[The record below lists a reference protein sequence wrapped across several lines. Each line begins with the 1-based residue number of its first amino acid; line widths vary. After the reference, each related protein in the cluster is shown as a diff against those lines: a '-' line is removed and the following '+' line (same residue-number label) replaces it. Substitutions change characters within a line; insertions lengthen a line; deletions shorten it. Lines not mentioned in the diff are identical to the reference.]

1 MLTTHADRLL
11 KATHA
16 LRSQLLAILATVDE
30 VSEAAELIAK
40 GTASPASVTVDA
52 TNLPLRVDRSTFT
65 VSWRGKMCP
74 LGNTTAFR
82 LLERLARR
90 PNEYISIDQLLD
102 DLWSAP
108 RSYSTLRSTICRL
121 KSKLDAAGMHDLA
134 SRINGRVHGYY
145 ALHLKDE

>member
-11 KATHA
+11 RATHS
-16 LRSQLLAILATVDE
+16 LRAHLLVMLAAVDE
-30 VSEAAELIAK
+30 VSAAAEMIAQ
-40 GTASPASVTVDA
+40 GSASPPSVTVDSA
-52 TNLPLRVDRSTFT
+52 SSALRIDRSTFA
-65 VSWRGKMCP
+65 VSWQGKACP

-121 KSKLDAAGMHDLA
+121 KSKLVAAGMRDLA
-134 SRINGRVHGYY
+134 LRIHGRVHGYY
-145 ALHLKDE
+145 ALRLKEE

>member
-11 KATHA
+11 KATHS
-16 LRSQLLAILATVDE
+16 LRAQLLAILAAVDE
-30 VSEAAELIAK
+30 VSEAAEQIAK
-40 GTASPASVTVDA
+40 GSASPPSVTVDL
-52 TNLPLRVDRSTFT
+52 TRSPLRVDRSTFA
-65 VSWRGKMCP
+65 VRWQGKVCP

-90 PNEYISIDQLLD
+90 PDEYISIDQLLD

-121 KSKLDAAGMHDLA
+121 KSKLDAAGMRDLA

-145 ALHLKDE
+145 ALRLKDE